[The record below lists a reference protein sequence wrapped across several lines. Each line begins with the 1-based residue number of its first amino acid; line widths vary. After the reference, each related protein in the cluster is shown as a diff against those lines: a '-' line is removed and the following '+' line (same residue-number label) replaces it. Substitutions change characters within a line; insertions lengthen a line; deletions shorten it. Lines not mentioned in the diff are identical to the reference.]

1 MGDEASG
8 GGSDISLLVIY
19 LRAVLLAKMCK
30 RLHRLVHRG
39 TLKKYN
45 KTKGNKQK
53 LKNSL
58 SNS

>member
-8 GGSDISLLVIY
+8 SGSDISLLVIY

-30 RLHRLVHRG
+30 RLHRLVYRR